1 MFRRVLI
8 ANRGEIACRVIA
20 TCRRLG
26 IHTIAIY
33 SEADRHARHV
43 RLADEAHPV
52 GAAPASESYLDVER
66 VVEVARQARA
76 EAVHPGYGFLS
87 ENTDFAAACAAAGIV
102 FIGPGAD
109 AIRRM
114 GLKHEAKALA
124 EAAGVPVVPGYHGDD
139 LSPERLAREAD
150 RIGYPLLVKAVAG
163 GGGKGM
169 RVVRSPDGLVDAVAA
184 AAREAATSFKDR
196 RILLEKFIER
206 PRHIEVQVFGDTHGS
221 HVHLFE
227 RECSIQRRYQKIIE
241 ESPSPFLAPDA
252 RERMTAAAVRA
263 AAAVGYVNAGTVEF
277 VVAPDGEFF
286 FLEMNTRLQV
296 EHPVT
301 EAVTGLD
308 LVEWQLRVAAGEPL
322 PLGQDRI
329 TQCGHAIEARLYSE
343 DPRRGFLPSTGRIE
357 RFAFPPEKAGWR
369 VDRGVEDGDS
379 VTVHYDP
386 MIAKVIAS
394 GADRD
399 AAIER
404 LRQCLART
412 AVFGPSSNLDLLRRI
427 VSHPDFRAGA
437 MDTGYLD
444 RHLDDVLGAQQAP
457 GAAVL
462 VAAAD
467 HVLRTLAAKARADLA
482 RHSPWSSGDAWRL
495 GGLGQV
501 TFAVT
506 APAFMRLRARR
517 RGSVVEVSGDGLE
530 LRATVAPGEHDS
542 VTVCA
547 GDMQRELT
555 LVAHDRRLVVTDEAT
570 HELTWVD
577 PWPFESVSGDLDS
590 HPASPLPGRVVELH
604 VSAGQ
609 PVKAGDALA
618 VVEGMKM
625 QHTVRAVRDGVV
637 TRVNVAAGDLVEAE
651 AVLCDI
657 DNRQAAGG

>member
-26 IHTIAIY
+26 IHTIAVY

-43 RLADEAHPV
+43 RLADEAHLV
-52 GAAPASESYLDVER
+52 GEAPASQSYLDVER
-66 VVEVARQARA
+66 VVAVARQARA

-87 ENTDFAAACAAAGIV
+87 ENTGFAAACAEAGIV
-102 FIGPGAD
+102 FVGPGAD

-139 LSPERLAREAD
+139 LTPEVLSREAD

-169 RVVRSPDGLVDAVAA
+169 RVVRSPGEIVEAVTA
-184 AAREAATSFKDR
+184 AAREAATSFKDGR
-196 RILLEKFIER
+196 VLLEKFIER
-206 PRHIEVQVFGDTHGS
+206 PRHIEVQVFGDTRGS

-241 ESPSPFLAPDA
+241 ESPSPFLTPDA

-277 VVAPDGEFF
+277 VVAPDGDFY

-308 LVEWQLRVAAGEPL
+308 LVEWQLRVAAGESL
-322 PLGQDRI
+322 PLEQDRI
-329 TQCGHAIEARLYSE
+329 VQCGHAIEARVYSE

-357 RFAFPPEKAGWR
+357 RFAFPPEEAGWR
-369 VDRGVEDGDS
+369 VDRGVEDGDT

-394 GADRD
+394 GADRE

-404 LRQCLART
+404 MRQGLART
-412 AVFGPSSNLDLLRRI
+412 AVFGPASNLDLLRRI
-427 VSHPDFRAGA
+427 VSHRDFRDGA

-444 RHLDDVLGAQQAP
+444 LHLEQVLGAPSPVGVPA
-457 GAAVL
+457 L
-462 VAAAD
+462 LAAAD
-467 HVLRTLAAKARADLA
+467 HVLRSLAAGARARVA
-482 RHSPWSSGDAWRL
+482 PRSPWSAGDAWRL

-501 TFAVT
+501 TVGLNV
-506 APAFMRLRARR
+506 PGFMRLRARR
-517 RGSVVEVSGDGLE
+517 HDGRVEVCGEGIE
-530 LRATVAPGEHDS
+530 ARATVTPGEHDAVS
-542 VTVCA
+542 V
-547 GDMQRELT
+547 GLDDGQRELT
-555 LVAHDRRLVVTDEAT
+555 LVAHGRRMVVTDVDT
-570 HELTWVD
+570 HEIAWVD
-577 PWPFESVSGDLDS
+577 PWPFAAVADDVDS

-609 PVKAGDALA
+609 AVKAGEALA

-625 QHTVRAVRDGVV
+625 QHTIRAGRDGVV
-637 TRVNVAAGDLVEAE
+637 TRVNVSTGDLVEAD

-657 DNRQAAGG
+657 DTREASGK

>member
-66 VVEVARQARA
+66 VVAVACQARA
-76 EAVHPGYGFLS
+76 DAVHPGYGFLS
-87 ENTDFAAACAAAGIV
+87 ENTEFAAACAAAGIV

-114 GLKHEAKALA
+114 GLKHEAKSLA

-139 LSPERLAREAD
+139 LSPGTLAREAE

-169 RVVRSPDGLVDAVAA
+169 RVVRSPTGLTEAVTA
-184 AAREAATSFKDR
+184 AAREAATSFKDG

-206 PRHIEVQVFGDTHGS
+206 PRHIEVQVFGDTHGA

-241 ESPSPFLAPDA
+241 ESPSPFLTPDA
-252 RERMTAAAVRA
+252 RERITAAAVRA

-277 VVAPDGEFF
+277 VVAPDGEFY

-308 LVEWQLRVAAGEPL
+308 LVEWQLRVAAGERL
-322 PLGQDRI
+322 PLEQDRI
-329 TQCGHAIEARLYSE
+329 AQCGHAIEARVYSE
-343 DPRRGFLPSTGRIE
+343 DPRRGFLPATGRIE
-357 RFAFPPEKAGWR
+357 RFAFPPEDAGWR
-369 VDRGVEDGDS
+369 VDRGVEDGDT

-386 MIAKVIAS
+386 MVAKVIAS

-404 LRQCLART
+404 MRQCLART
-412 AVFGPSSNLDLLRRI
+412 AVFGPASNLDLLRRI
-427 VSHPDFRAGA
+427 VAHPDFRAGA

-444 RHLDDVLGAQQAP
+444 RHLDDVLGAQPAP
-457 GAAVL
+457 GDAVL
-462 VAAAD
+462 AAAAD
-467 HVLRTLAAKARADLA
+467 HALRSLAAEARASLA
-482 RHSPWSSGDAWRL
+482 ARSPWSSGDAWRL

-501 TFAVT
+501 TLGLA
-506 APAFMRLRARR
+506 APDFKRLRARR
-517 RGSVVEVSGDGLE
+517 RASLVELSGDGLE
-530 LRATVAPGEHDS
+530 LRAAVVPGEHDS
-542 VTVCA
+542 VSVCI
-547 GDMQRELT
+547 GDAQHELT
-555 LVAHDRRLVVTDEAT
+555 LVAHGHHMVITDEAT
-570 HELTWVD
+570 HEMAWVD
-577 PWPFESVSGDLDS
+577 PWPFESVSDDLDS

-609 PVKAGDALA
+609 RVEAGDALA

-625 QHTVRAVRDGVV
+625 QHTVRAGRDGIV

-651 AVLCDI
+651 AILCDI
-657 DNRQAAGG
+657 DTREPAAG